1 MFKNKVSDFDT
12 EPISR
17 ISKLKFISIFIKRIG
32 LKRWLFLALII
43 LAVGGTFAS
52 VYYYRQYQAL
62 KVNPNLEAQKETAS
76 LVMVVGKLMELPGDE
91 TPTVATIQD
100 KDKLK
105 DQSFFA
111 KAENGDKL
119 LAYTKAMQAILY
131 RPSINKIIN
140 VAPIVINQ
148 PESVS
153 QNAPATQ
160 APVATP
166 SPAGLKIAYYNGTEV
181 VGLSG
186 QAEKAVKASYPGSQ
200 TGALTNAKK
209 KDYKETL
216 VIDITGIHNKEVE
229 DIASLL
235 GGKVSPLPVGE
246 NRPDADILIISG
258 K

>member
-1 MFKNKVSDFDT
+1 MFRKNAENSSSVPTGNNKAGF
-12 EPISR
+12 
-17 ISKLKFISIFIKRIG
+17 LKRIRIG
-32 LKRWLFLALII
+32 KLLLALII
-43 LAVGGTFAS
+43 ILAFGGTFAS

-62 KVNPNLEAQKETAS
+62 KVNPNLEAQKEIES
-76 LVMVVGKLMELPGDE
+76 LVAAVGKLMELPGDE
-91 TPTVATIQD
+91 TPTMATIQD

-148 PESVS
+148 PESASQNKPVS
-153 QNAPATQ
+153 QA
-160 APVATP
+160 
-166 SPAGLKIAYYNGTEV
+166 PAGLKIAYYNGTEAD
-181 VGLSG
+181 GLSG
-186 QAEKAVKASYPGSQ
+186 EAEKTIKASYPDYQ
-200 TGALTNAKK
+200 TGTLTNAKK

-216 VIDITGIHNKEVE
+216 VIDITGAHSKEAE

-235 GGKVSPLPVGE
+235 GGKIGSLPSGE
-246 NRPDADILIISG
+246 AKPDADILIISG